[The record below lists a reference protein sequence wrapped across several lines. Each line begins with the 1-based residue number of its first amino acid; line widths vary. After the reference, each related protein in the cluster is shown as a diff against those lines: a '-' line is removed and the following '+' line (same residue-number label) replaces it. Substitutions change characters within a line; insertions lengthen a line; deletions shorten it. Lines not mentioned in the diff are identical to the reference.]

1 MHLTVEAIIGNIVDV
16 TAFVNE
22 QLRNMGCSRRAL
34 TQIDVALDELFS
46 NVCRYAYPDDI
57 GSVTI
62 HVNELPEQ
70 NAVSITLEDA
80 GMPFDPLSRKDPD
93 ITLGIHERGIG
104 GLGIFMVKK
113 TMNDVCYEYRDGL
126 NVLTVTKTL

>member
-16 TAFVNE
+16 TEFVNE

>member
-1 MHLTVEAIIGNIVDV
+1 LLAFGISQEEKRSE
-16 TAFVNE
+16 FVNE

-104 GLGIFMVKK
+104 GLGIFMVKR